1 MKPIVVAAALGLGAC
16 TALQSPDPA
25 SPHYAYGAGWQVEI
39 VRPLTIPAGAA
50 SVRLQAGRVVA
61 RNSVQEHAPFCVVEV
76 ETVGDAPQVLASGR
90 VAVARVMRHI
100 DPIAVAAPMPRWSAR
115 ADDGGGDPS
124 FLYYITEFRLRDAA
138 RPELRSVRCA
148 WNQMAPGHR
157 ALMRH
162 LTLAEMRDALGDWVA
177 LVPPGGAP

>member
-1 MKPIVVAAALGLGAC
+1 MKTFALGLASLLAGCAG
-16 TALQSPDPA
+16 LQSSDPA
-25 SPHYAYGAGWQVEI
+25 SPYYAFSSGWAVQVN
-39 VRPLTIPAGAA
+39 RALTVPAGAA
-50 SVRLQAGRVVA
+50 TVRLQGGHIVA
-61 RNSVQEHAPFCVVEV
+61 RNSVHEEAPFCVVEL
-76 ETVGDAPQVLASGR
+76 ETVRDEAQVLQPGR
-90 VAVARVMRHI
+90 FAVSRVTRHV
-100 DPIAVAAPMPRWSAR
+100 DPISASAASIHSVRR
-115 ADDGGGDPS
+115 DDGGDPS